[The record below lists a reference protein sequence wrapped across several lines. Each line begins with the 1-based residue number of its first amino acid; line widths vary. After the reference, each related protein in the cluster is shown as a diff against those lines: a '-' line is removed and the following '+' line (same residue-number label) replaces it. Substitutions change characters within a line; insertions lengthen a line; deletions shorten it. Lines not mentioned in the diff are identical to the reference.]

1 MFRLDVIDS
10 RVRKCEDV
18 STVIDKKMRTRTI
31 RFEKF
36 IVPLTENN
44 PFEAGEFVKVLR
56 KSDFEKIGEL
66 LKNVKSERNQ
76 LKAEI
81 KNLSILL
88 ESQRDYIASIENSD
102 DKKKSKLK
110 GLIKI

>member
-1 MFRLDVIDS
+1 M
-10 RVRKCEDV
+10 
-18 STVIDKKMRTRTI
+18 
-31 RFEKF
+31 
-36 IVPLTENN
+36 
-44 PFEAGEFVKVLR
+44 
-56 KSDFEKIGEL
+56 

-81 KNLSILL
+81 KNLPILL
-88 ESQRDYIASIENSD
+88 ESQRDYIASIENPE

>member
-1 MFRLDVIDS
+1 MFRLDVVES

-18 STVIDKKMRTRTI
+18 STIIDKKMRTRTI
-31 RFEKF
+31 KFEKF

-44 PFEAGEFVKVLR
+44 PFEADEFVKVLR

-66 LKNVKSERNQ
+66 LKNVKSERDQ

-88 ESQRDYIASIENSD
+88 ESQRDYIASIENPEG
-102 DKKKSKLK
+102 KKKSKLK

>member
-1 MFRLDVIDS
+1 MDIIDS

-56 KSDFEKIGEL
+56 KSDFEKPSNTSCL
-66 LKNVKSERNQ
+66 CVKNFQ
-76 LKAEI
+76 FLT
-81 KNLSILL
+81 
-88 ESQRDYIASIENSD
+88 DW
-102 DKKKSKLK
+102 
-110 GLIKI
+110 